1 MRDLMTTRSL
11 LRLGFVLNRDGSL
24 GAAGVIRGD
33 MAEGARLLEA
43 LRDPLSRF
51 VEEARR
57 EAARL
62 SSPPREIPAGPPPV
76 R

>member
-1 MRDLMTTRSL
+1 MTTHRL

-24 GAAGVIRGD
+24 GAAGVVRGD
-33 MAEGARLLEA
+33 VAEGARFLEA

-62 SSPPREIPAGPPPV
+62 SNQPPGALVVPPPEP
-76 R
+76 

>member
-1 MRDLMTTRSL
+1 MTTRRL
-11 LRLGFVLNRDGSL
+11 LRLGFVLNPDGSL

-33 MAEGARLLEA
+33 VAEGARFLEA

-62 SSPPREIPAGPPPV
+62 SNQPRESPAVPPPA